1 MMVSRVKVEDPICGH
16 TALIKGW
23 RDDEGIFR
31 AELKTECPHL
41 QSFAEDLN
49 YMETE
54 MEDLYHVMSDV
65 YECAVDNNVPATCPV
80 PTAIINA
87 WWLEADM
94 IAKSLAHKST
104 ITIEVSQKD
113 GDGKKDVSKV
123 RVNTPLCDYV
133 ILVRAKK
140 TPEGKIKIS
149 FATNCPHLRGVRE
162 KLPEIGPEEIAEHD
176 ATRVYEIAD
185 ELKFTPICFAP
196 LAMTLACMMEA
207 GKLDKEALADSIRIS
222 YPKE

>member
-1 MMVSRVKVEDPICGH
+1 MASKVKVDDTICGH

-23 RDDEGIFR
+23 KDDEGIFR
-31 AELKTECPHL
+31 AELNTECPHL
-41 QSFAEDLN
+41 QSFAEDLK
-49 YMETE
+49 YVELM

-65 YECAVDNNVPATCPV
+65 YECAMDNGVPATCPV

-104 ITIEVSQKD
+104 ITIEIPQKD

-123 RVNTPLCDYV
+123 RVNTPVCDYV

-140 TPEGKIKIS
+140 TSEGKIKIS
-149 FATNCPHLRGVRE
+149 LATNCPHLKDVRE
-162 KLPEIGPEEIAEHD
+162 RLPEIDPEEVTEHN
-176 ATRVYEIAD
+176 AMRMYEIAD

-196 LAMTLACMMEA
+196 IAMALACMMED
-207 GKLDKEALADSIRIS
+207 GKLDKEALAEPIKIS

>member
-1 MMVSRVKVEDPICGH
+1 MVSRVKVDDPICGH

-23 RDDEGIFR
+23 RDDDGIFR
-31 AELKTECPHL
+31 AEVKTECPHL
-41 QSFAEDLN
+41 QSFAEDLK
-49 YMETE
+49 YVELE

-65 YECAVDNNVPATCPV
+65 YDCAIDNNVPATCPV

-104 ITIEVSQKD
+104 ITIEIPP
-113 GDGKKDVSKV
+113 KKEGEDNVSKV
-123 RVNTPLCDYV
+123 RVNTPVCDYL

-140 TPEGKIKIS
+140 TPEGKVKMS
-149 FATNCPHLRGVRE
+149 FATNCPQLKEVRK
-162 KLPEIGPEEIAEHD
+162 KLPEIGPEEITEHN
-176 ATRVYEIAD
+176 AMKVYEIAE

-196 LAMTLACMMEA
+196 IAMTLAYMMET
-207 GKLDKEALADSIRIS
+207 GKLDKNVLAEPIKIS